1 MKAAII
7 QAVAKLGA
15 LTYFPSEPG
24 ARQALMELLGRMV
37 STPEQL
43 DWLVR
48 TLVDRVGTYPG
59 PAEIRAVFC
68 TRFRPKDGVEV
79 WSALPG
85 FTAADSERK
94 YIAAAEERKHT
105 EQISVPALK
114 QFLLEAPSE
123 KKS

>member
-15 LTYFPSEPG
+15 LTYFPSDPG

-59 PAEIRAVFC
+59 PAEIRGLFC

-79 WSALPG
+79 NCSLSG
-85 FTAADSERK
+85 FSPADQERRYLQQAEQWK
-94 YIAAAEERKHT
+94 AEE
-105 EQISVPALK
+105 QLPAPALK
-114 QFLLEAPSE
+114 QILGETDV
-123 KKS
+123 